1 MRKIK
6 FRAWHKDKKLMLNVI
21 AINFELLQITTDIA
35 NKKIYPDLDYWW
47 KETDIP
53 FSEIEFM
60 ESTGLF
66 DKNGFEIFE
75 GDIVE
80 NTTQRVYL
88 GHMFE
93 VSWNCG
99 YACFQLLNGGKSSN
113 VPLIQDFMSYEVV
126 GNIYENPELL
136 EVEE

>member
-1 MRKIK
+1 MIPRYRAFYKANQKMYEVLTLDIIDEKVLIENNDNPKSPLRGYVKITETE
-6 FRAWHKDKKLMLNVI
+6 LM
-21 AINFELLQITTDIA
+21 Q
-35 NKKIYPDLDYWW
+35 
-47 KETDIP
+47 
-53 FSEIEFM
+53 
-60 ESTGLF
+60 STGLK
-66 DKNGFEIFE
+66 DKNGVEIFE

-88 GHMFE
+88 GHRFE
-93 VSWNCG
+93 VSWNGG

-136 EVEE
+136 EVEG